1 MEKIERILY
10 LQSGDT
16 RAPRASWPPSIEKGT
31 SRGFSKRL
39 CLEAVM
45 WKAMETDARCPA
57 LASMAVCPCKR
68 TNTLVCKHEGISREE
83 RTAEE
88 EEEESPVALNS

>member
-1 MEKIERILY
+1 
-10 LQSGDT
+10 
-16 RAPRASWPPSIEKGT
+16 
-31 SRGFSKRL
+31 
-39 CLEAVM
+39 M